1 MFGKGGCGPS
11 PFGGPGFGPMGSFG
25 KGPGNC
31 GPFSLLSELDLTDEQ
46 LLSVAAL
53 KGKTLNKM
61 ARSKLDMM
69 ELKKEAFKELLQP
82 QADKAK
88 VKELAEQIKAHKSQ
102 CIDLL
107 SDNLIAFSELLTPEQ
122 KSRMRLGIV
131 KKFLGVDDILED

>member
-69 ELKKEAFKELLQP
+69 ELKKEAFKEL
-82 QADKAK
+82 
-88 VKELAEQIKAHKSQ
+88 AEQIKAHKSQ